1 MASSQV
7 TILLQDLSS
16 AGEANRKQILDQV
29 VTLLESELREQARR
43 RMANEPAQH
52 VLQPTALLSE
62 FYLRIIQ
69 SRLTFEDRQ
78 HFLLVAAR
86 MMRNIVVDEAR
97 RFRSV
102 KRGAGQHATALDFES
117 ADQAVASDPESL
129 IALNEALGQLTP
141 DDERLVEL
149 RFFYGL
155 TLEQTAEAMGIE
167 YETLRKRWV
176 RVRRQLYKML
186 TGGHENGS

>member
-16 AGEANRKQILDQV
+16 AGEASRKRILDQV

-97 RFRSV
+97 RFRSA

-117 ADQAVASDPESL
+117 ADQAAQSDPESL

-155 TLEQTAEAMGIE
+155 TLEQTADAMGIE

-186 TGGHENGS
+186 TGGRENGS